1 MCTAAGRG
9 QPKPM
14 ELRCKNLIK
23 ETAKARLRKHD
34 VRSKFSLWLSTKYSV
49 LLPLLVKEEKIYVL
63 FTVRSKKLRTS
74 PGEVCFPG
82 GKREPGDT
90 DDITTALREAQEEI
104 GLQPHQVEVIC
115 RLVPYINKNGAM
127 ITPVVGFI
135 DSSFQAQ
142 PNPHEVSEVFLVPL
156 EYFLNPR
163 THFSFHAI
171 VFGHSF
177 RIHSFGYMDPQNQSI
192 YQIWGLTAR
201 FALLT
206 ALIVLQ
212 KRPSFDV
219 EYDLDNLISSSEQ
232 HFLKIYRNVKTY

>member
-1 MCTAAGRG
+1 
-9 QPKPM
+9 M
-14 ELRCKNLIK
+14 ELQCKNLIK
-23 ETAKARLRKHD
+23 ETAKARLRKYD
-34 VRSKFSLWLSTKYSV
+34 VGTKFSLGLSRKFSV
-49 LLPLLVKEEKIYVL
+49 LLPLLVKEDKIYVL

-82 GKREPGDT
+82 GKSEPEDK
-90 DDITTALREAQEEI
+90 DDIATALREAREEI
-104 GLQPHQVEVIC
+104 GLQPHQVEVVC
-115 RLVPYINKNGAM
+115 RLVPHINKNGIM

-163 THFSFHAI
+163 THFSFQTSI
-171 VFGHSF
+171 FGHCS
-177 RIHSFGYMDPQNQSI
+177 RIHSFGYMDPQNQSV
-192 YQIWGLTAR
+192 YHIWGLTAR

-212 KRPSFDV
+212 KQPSFDV
-219 EYDLDNLISSSEQ
+219 DYDLDNLISTSEQ
-232 HFLKIYRNVKTY
+232 HFLKIHRAIKSKL

>member
-115 RLVPYINKNGAM
+115 RLVPYINKPISGQGSKRSSTTYSKCGKGA
-127 ITPVVGFI
+127 GNRYQ
-135 DSSFQAQ
+135 S
-142 PNPHEVSEVFLVPL
+142 VFLTVATIGEIPL
-156 EYFLNPR
+156 LPN
-163 THFSFHAI
+163 T
-171 VFGHSF
+171 
-177 RIHSFGYMDPQNQSI
+177 
-192 YQIWGLTAR
+192 
-201 FALLT
+201 
-206 ALIVLQ
+206 
-212 KRPSFDV
+212 
-219 EYDLDNLISSSEQ
+219 
-232 HFLKIYRNVKTY
+232 